1 MAHDDPTREDTAR
14 PKADPAIASP
24 ATGAAEAGAAP
35 KAADSADPSAAA
47 HETPAAPEAP
57 FAAPVTSHASEPEAR
72 ESAPI
77 ESALEAAPRAA
88 PDGTMDDPL
97 PPAPPEPGEEARA
110 ETSNADAPNAEAS
123 KATDE
128 AAFDT
133 AQPMLIPPPAPASRG
148 ASPWLALLLGM
159 VGGGV
164 VAALVVYGLSSRLG
178 TLSVSD
184 DIQPLAA
191 RIATLEAR
199 GAADPRA
206 LAALTQRVDKIE
218 ATAAQEPSPE
228 QARAAFAQAQA
239 DITTLRQGQQNLQGA
254 VKDAATAAAGASQQ
268 VTALGTRLD
277 QSAATSAAASRDAAA
292 IAVLAV
298 LNDAIV
304 AGRPFAAELDAARA
318 VLGATAGTLDPFAA
332 VAGVGFSPPAKLVSR
347 LQQAAAEAGN
357 TPAEATSTA
366 GSVVNRLLSSA
377 ESLVKVRPAET
388 APSPEVQA
396 TLDQAL
402 AALRAGD
409 FDTALARLD
418 ALPQGTKDK
427 LKSLIAEI
435 QQRRNAANAV
445 GALYLQALAAISGK
459 VP

>member
-14 PKADPAIASP
+14 PKDPAAASLAAGQTSHGVEP
-24 ATGAAEAGAAP
+24 NDASGAAAAP
-35 KAADSADPSAAA
+35 NVLDAPVGPQATPPA
-47 HETPAAPEAP
+47 HEPQD
-57 FAAPVTSHASEPEAR
+57 V
-72 ESAPI
+72 
-77 ESALEAAPRAA
+77 PRAA
-88 PDGTMDDPL
+88 PDGAVDDPL
-97 PPAPPEPGEEARA
+97 PPAPPIEPQEE
-110 ETSNADAPNAEAS
+110 TGADAPASAATGAAS
-123 KATDE
+123 KAADDAAFE
-128 AAFDT
+128 AA
-133 AQPMLIPPPAPASRG
+133 QPILIPPPAPAARG
-148 ASPWLALLLGM
+148 ASPWLALLLGTL
-159 VGGGV
+159 GGAV

-178 TLSVSD
+178 TVSVSD
-184 DIQPLAA
+184 EIQPVAA
-191 RIATLEAR
+191 RVAALEAR

-218 ATAAQEPSPE
+218 ATAAQQPSPE
-228 QARAAFAQAQA
+228 QERALFAQAQA
-239 DITTLRQGQQNLQGA
+239 DITALRQGQQGLQGS

-268 VTALGTRLD
+268 VTALTARVD
-277 QSAATSAAASRDAAA
+277 QSVAASTSTSRAAAA

-298 LNDAIV
+298 LNDAIRS
-304 AGRPFAAELDAARA
+304 GRPFAAELDAARA
-318 VLGATAGTLDPFAA
+318 VLGATAAPLDPFASLA
-332 VAGVGFSPPAKLVSR
+332 SVGFSSPAKLASR
-347 LQQAAAEAGN
+347 LQQAGTEAAAA
-357 TPAEATSTA
+357 PAEATSTA

-388 APSPEVQA
+388 APTPEVQA

-409 FDTALARLD
+409 FDTALTRLN

-435 QQRRNAANAV
+435 EQRRNAANAV

>member
-14 PKADPAIASP
+14 PKADPALASP

-35 KAADSADPSAAA
+35 QAAESLDPSAA
-47 HETPAAPEAP
+47 HETPLAPQVD
-57 FAAPVTSHASEPEAR
+57 APVMSAASGPAAR
-72 ESAPI
+72 GSAPVESAI
-77 ESALEAAPRAA
+77 EAAPRAA

-97 PPAPPEPGEEARA
+97 PPAPPETGEEAR
-110 ETSNADAPNAEAS
+110 ADAPNAEAANAKAS
-123 KATDE
+123 KAADE

-133 AQPMLIPPPAPASRG
+133 AQPMLIPPPAPSARG

-159 VGGGV
+159 AGGAV
-164 VAALVVYGLSSRLG
+164 VAGLVVYGLSSRLG
-178 TLSVSD
+178 TVSVSD

-191 RIATLEAR
+191 RIAALEAR

-228 QARAAFAQAQA
+228 QARAAFAQVQG
-239 DITTLRQGQQNLQGA
+239 DITTLRQGQQGLQGA

-268 VTALGTRLD
+268 VTALSARID
-277 QSAATSAAASRDAAA
+277 QSTVTAAAASRAAAA

-304 AGRPFAAELDAARA
+304 SGRPFAAELDAARA
-318 VLGATAGTLDPFAA
+318 VLGTTAGTLDPFAA
-332 VAGVGFSPPAKLVSR
+332 VAGVGFSPPAKLASR

-357 TPAEATSTA
+357 ASTEATSAA

-377 ESLVKVRPAET
+377 ESLVKVRPADT
-388 APSPEVQA
+388 APTPEVQA

-409 FDTALARLD
+409 FDAALARLD
-418 ALPQGTKDK
+418 ALPQGTKTK
-427 LKSLIAEI
+427 LTSLIAEI

>member
-24 ATGAAEAGAAP
+24 ATGPAEGDAALATAEGAAGP
-35 KAADSADPSAAA
+35 AAA
-47 HETPAAPEAP
+47 HETPPPAQVDAHVDAPMTPSASGPGAEA
-57 FAAPVTSHASEPEAR
+57 T
-72 ESAPI
+72 
-77 ESALEAAPRAA
+77 PRAA

-110 ETSNADAPNAEAS
+110 DAPGTDAPKAAEETA
-123 KATDE
+123 DE
-128 AAFDT
+128 AAFES
-133 AQPMLIPPPAPASRG
+133 AQPMLIPPPAPAARG

-159 VGGGV
+159 VGGAV
-164 VAALVVYGLSSRLG
+164 VAGLVVYGLASRLG
-178 TLSVSD
+178 TVQVSD
-184 DIQPLAA
+184 EIQPLTA
-191 RIATLEAR
+191 RISTLEAR

-206 LAALTQRVDKIE
+206 VAALTQRVDKIE
-218 ATAAQEPSPE
+218 AAAAQQPSPE
-228 QARAAFAQAQA
+228 QQRAATAQVQA
-239 DITTLRQGQQNLQGA
+239 DIASLRTGQQSLQGA
-254 VKDAATAAAGASQQ
+254 VKDAATAAAGAAQQ
-268 VTALGTRLD
+268 VTALGTRID
-277 QSAATSAAASRDAAA
+277 QSAAAAASTSRAAAA

-304 AGRPFAAELDAARA
+304 SGRPFAAELDAARA
-318 VLGATAGTLDPFAA
+318 VLGATAGTLDPFAE
-332 VAGVGFSPPAKLVSR
+332 VASVGFSPPAKLASR
-347 LQQAAAEAGN
+347 LQQVAAEAASGA
-357 TPAEATSTA
+357 PAEGTSTA

-377 ESLVKVRPAET
+377 ESLVKVRPADT
-388 APSPEVQA
+388 APTPEVQA

>member
-1 MAHDDPTREDTAR
+1 MAHDDPTREDPAR
-14 PKADPAIASP
+14 PKADPATPSP

-35 KAADSADPSAAA
+35 KTADSPAPAAAA
-47 HETPAAPEAP
+47 HETPLAPQVD
-57 FAAPVTSHASEPEAR
+57 APVTSPASRPAASGSAPV
-72 ESAPI
+72 ESAI
-77 ESALEAAPRAA
+77 EAAPRAA
-88 PDGTMDDPL
+88 PDGAMDDPL
-97 PPAPPEPGEEARA
+97 PPAPPEPGEDAR
-110 ETSNADAPNAEAS
+110 TDTPNADTPDAEAS
-123 KATDE
+123 KAADA

-199 GAADPRA
+199 GAADPRVV
-206 LAALTQRVDKIE
+206 AALTQRVDKIE
-218 ATAAQEPSPE
+218 AAAAQQPTPE
-228 QARAAFAQAQA
+228 QARAVIAQAQG
-239 DITTLRQGQQNLQGA
+239 DIATLRQGQQNLQGA
-254 VKDAATAAAGASQQ
+254 VKDAASAAAGASQQ

-277 QSAATSAAASRDAAA
+277 QSAATSAAASRAAAA

-304 AGRPFAAELDAARA
+304 SGRPFAAELDAARA

-332 VAGVGFSPPAKLVSR
+332 VADVGFSPPAKLASR
-347 LQQAAAEAGN
+347 LQQAAAEAGSGSA
-357 TPAEATSTA
+357 PAEATSTA

-377 ESLVKVRPAET
+377 ESLVKVRPADT
-388 APSPEVQA
+388 APTPEVQA

-418 ALPQGTKDK
+418 ALPQGTKAK
-427 LKSLIAEI
+427 LTSLIAEI

-445 GALYLQALAAISGK
+445 DALYLQALAAISGK

>member
-14 PKADPAIASP
+14 PKADPALASP

-35 KAADSADPSAAA
+35 EAAERPDPAAA
-47 HETPAAPEAP
+47 HEPP
-57 FAAPVTSHASEPEAR
+57 PVTSPASGPAASESAAIG
-72 ESAPI
+72 SAPAATAI
-77 ESALEAAPRAA
+77 EAPRAA
-88 PDGTMDDPL
+88 PDGTVDDPL

-110 ETSNADAPNAEAS
+110 DASNTGASNPDAPNAEAS

-159 VGGGV
+159 VGGAV

-178 TLSVSD
+178 TVSVSD

-191 RIATLEAR
+191 RIGALEAR

-206 LAALTQRVDKIE
+206 VAALTQRVDKIE
-218 ATAAQEPSPE
+218 AIAAQEPSPE

-254 VKDAATAAAGASQQ
+254 AKDAATAAAGASQQ
-268 VTALGTRLD
+268 VTALSARLD
-277 QSAATSAAASRDAAA
+277 QSLAASSAASRDAAA

-332 VAGVGFSPPAKLVSR
+332 VAGVGFSPPAKLASR

-357 TPAEATSTA
+357 APAEATSTA
-366 GSVVNRLLSSA
+366 GSVMNRLLSSA

-388 APSPEVQA
+388 APTPEVQA

-418 ALPQGTKDK
+418 ALPQGTKAK
-427 LKSLIAEI
+427 LTSLIAEI